1 MRSNILELVQDGYCV
16 EYFHFLSE
24 SYVLVISY
32 KLNYAAHEKQQ
43 EFEVFTQLPSEGSNT
58 YELV

>member
-32 KLNYAAHEKQQ
+32 KLNYAAHKNGM
-43 EFEVFTQLPSEGSNT
+43 VWYSR
-58 YELV
+58 V